1 MKVQLSQ
8 PNYGPKEWDFDFSFD
23 LDLSFSDYLFIG
35 LYLIFIVPFALLL
48 ELVQFIYFT
57 VKGTVFAPSEQQE
70 KPGKTHRLQ
79 SMISK
84 YF

>member
-35 LYLIFIVPFALLL
+35 LYLVFIVPFALLL
-48 ELVQFIYFT
+48 ELVQFIYFA
-57 VKGTVFAPSEQQE
+57 VKDTVFVPSERQE
-70 KPGKTHRLQ
+70 KPGKTHGLL